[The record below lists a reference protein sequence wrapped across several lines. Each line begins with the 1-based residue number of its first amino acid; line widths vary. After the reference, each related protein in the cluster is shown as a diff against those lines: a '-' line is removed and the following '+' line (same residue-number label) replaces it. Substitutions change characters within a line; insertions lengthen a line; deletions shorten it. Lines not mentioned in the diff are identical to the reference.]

1 MSKRLL
7 LLLGAASSLACFAQE
22 YEIGGAAGYG
32 FYRNA
37 TLTRPNGEAD
47 AGFRPGLAASVVAG
61 NQMHRYLGGEVRYVY
76 RDNDLR
82 ISSGG
87 QDATFRGRAHIVH
100 YDALLTAGSREA
112 RIRPYFA
119 FGGGIK
125 IYQGT
130 GTEQEFQ
137 PLERFAALTRTSE
150 FVPLLSLGG
159 GVRIRIGN
167 NAFLRFDFRD
177 YVTPFPTKVIAP
189 APGAA
194 VSGWLHDLTPM
205 VGISAFF

>member
-1 MSKRLL
+1 MSQAPESDDRPLVL
-7 LLLGAASSLACFAQE
+7 DELGE
-22 YEIGGAAGYG
+22 
-32 FYRNA
+32 R
-37 TLTRPNGEAD
+37 
-47 AGFRPGLAASVVAG
+47 
-61 NQMHRYLGGEVRYVY
+61 
-76 RDNDLR
+76 
-82 ISSGG
+82 
-87 QDATFRGRAHIVH
+87 
-100 YDALLTAGSREA
+100 
-112 RIRPYFA
+112 
-119 FGGGIK
+119 
-125 IYQGT
+125 
-130 GTEQEFQ
+130 
-137 PLERFAALTRTSE
+137 LERFAALTRTSE